1 MGINAEYMGIQSRRL
16 NLTMKLLLTALF
28 CGAALALPNGRVLRP
43 EEHWRPAGARD
54 LSKYQAR
61 HATVS
66 ANTPNTYIDLARALR
81 SNSKSGSTHKTASI
95 DLQAECGIE
104 GPPSKDRIVG
114 GFEAEPNQWPWQV
127 ALFVDN
133 AWFCGGS
140 LISENYV
147 LTAAHCVDGASYY
160 DIMAGAH
167 NVRESSEPNRV
178 EITSFNG
185 WYHPQWDPNTLSN
198 DIALIELP
206 SPITFNDYIKPSC
219 LPSVGDTAD
228 PNELVTATGWGKPS
242 DNAGGISPVLRMVED
257 LPIITNS
264 ECNAIYGIVGDGVVC
279 IDTTGGKGTCNGDS
293 GGPLNMKFDVKDGA
307 AGQKWKQIGVVSFGA
322 SAGCEVGY
330 PAGFSRTEY
339 YRDWLCS
346 ETDAC

>member
-1 MGINAEYMGIQSRRL
+1 MGLIQSRRL

-95 DLQAECGIE
+95 DLQSECGIE

-178 EITSFNG
+178 EITS
-185 WYHPQWDPNTLSN
+185 
-198 DIALIELP
+198 
-206 SPITFNDYIKPSC
+206 
-219 LPSVGDTAD
+219 
-228 PNELVTATGWGKPS
+228 
-242 DNAGGISPVLRMVED
+242 DNAGGISPSSPTLNVTPSTELSETVLFALT
-257 LPIITNS
+257 LPEERELATETLDRSGSRS
-264 ECNAIYGIVGDGVVC
+264 EL
-279 IDTTGGKGTCNGDS
+279 S
-293 GGPLNMKFDVKDGA
+293 PSEPQPDVKLDTPLDSPELNTTEIGSVP
-307 AGQKWKQIGVVSFGA
+307 KLMPVKHPNIHQIFLM
-322 SAGCEVGY
+322 
-330 PAGFSRTEY
+330 F
-339 YRDWLCS
+339 
-346 ETDAC
+346 

>member
-1 MGINAEYMGIQSRRL
+1 MGSSKNKRL
-16 NLTMKLLLTALF
+16 TTMLPLVSCILF
-28 CGAALALPNGRVLRP
+28 LFLSDSDAAFLRENLRP
-43 EEHWRPAGARD
+43 ENHWRAAAPRD
-54 LSKYQAR
+54 ISKYKPR
-61 HATVS
+61 HALVDADTDHES
-66 ANTPNTYIDLARALR
+66 NFIQLSRALR
-81 SNSKSGSTHKTASI
+81 SSKGKSTHKISRDVA
-95 DLQAECGIE
+95 DVECGIE
-104 GPPSKDRIVG
+104 GPPMKQDRIVG
-114 GFEAEPNQWPWQV
+114 GFEAQENQWPWEV
-127 ALFVDN
+127 ALFIDD

-147 LTAAHCVDGASYY
+147 LTAAHCVDGASYF
-160 DIMAGAH
+160 DILVGAH

-206 SPITFNDYIKPSC
+206 SPIEFNDYIKPSC

-242 DNAGGISPVLRMVED
+242 DNAGGIPPVLRMVED

>member
-1 MGINAEYMGIQSRRL
+1 MGIQSRRL

-95 DLQAECGIE
+95 DLQSECGIE

-167 NVRESSEPNRV
+167 NVREPSEDNRV

-219 LPSVGDTAD
+219 LPSVGD
-228 PNELVTATGWGKPS
+228 
-242 DNAGGISPVLRMVED
+242 
-257 LPIITNS
+257 
-264 ECNAIYGIVGDGVVC
+264 
-279 IDTTGGKGTCNGDS
+279 S

-307 AGQKWKQIGVVSFGA
+307 AGQKWKQVGVVSFGA
-322 SAGCEVGY
+322 SAGCEVGS
-330 PAGFSRTEY
+330 PAGCSRTEY

-346 ETDAC
+346 A

>member
-1 MGINAEYMGIQSRRL
+1 MGIQSRRL

-104 GPPSKDRIVG
+104 GPPS
-114 GFEAEPNQWPWQV
+114 
-127 ALFVDN
+127 
-133 AWFCGGS
+133 
-140 LISENYV
+140 ENYV

-219 LPSVGDTAD
+219 LPDMGDTAD
-228 PNELVTATGWGKPS
+228 PDELVTATGWGKPS

-293 GGPLNMKFDVKDGA
+293 GGPLNMKLDVKDGA

-339 YRDWLCS
+339 YRDWICS

>member
-1 MGINAEYMGIQSRRL
+1 MGRFRFESNR
-16 NLTMKLLLTALF
+16 MKVLIAGLLCA
-28 CGAALALPNGRVLRP
+28 AVALALPEGRRLRA
-43 EEHWRPAGARD
+43 EEHWRPAQGRD
-54 LSKYQAR
+54 LSKYKPR
-61 HATVS
+61 HATVPATKEDLS
-66 ANTPNTYIDLARALR
+66 WAIKEVKKDGASTKKGTNIDLKA
-81 SNSKSGSTHKTASI
+81 T
-95 DLQAECGIE
+95 CGIE
-104 GPPSKDRIVG
+104 GPAAAERIVG
-114 GFEAEPNQWPWQV
+114 GHEAEEHQWPWQV
-127 ALFVDN
+127 ALFIDD

-140 LISENYV
+140 LINENYV
-147 LTAAHCVDGASYY
+147 LTAAHCVDGASYF
-160 DIMAGAH
+160 DIMAGAP
-167 NVRESSEPNRV
+167 NVTWASEPNRV

-185 WYHPQWDPNTLSN
+185 WTHPQWSPNDLAN

-219 LPSVGDTAD
+219 LPDMGDTAD
-228 PNELVTATGWGKPS
+228 PDELVTATGWGKPS

-257 LPIITNS
+257 LPIITNA
-264 ECNAIYGIVGDGVVC
+264 ECSAVYGIVQAGVVC

-293 GGPLNMKFDVKDGA
+293 GDPLNMKFDVKDGA

>member
-1 MGINAEYMGIQSRRL
+1 MGIQSRRL

-66 ANTPNTYIDLARALR
+66 ANTPNAY
-81 SNSKSGSTHKTASI
+81 I

-147 LTAAHCVDGASYY
+147 LTAAHCVDGAIYY

-178 EITSFNG
+178 EITSFN
-185 WYHPQWDPNTLSN
+185 
-198 DIALIELP
+198 
-206 SPITFNDYIKPSC
+206 
-219 LPSVGDTAD
+219 
-228 PNELVTATGWGKPS
+228 
-242 DNAGGISPVLRMVED
+242 
-257 LPIITNS
+257 
-264 ECNAIYGIVGDGVVC
+264 
-279 IDTTGGKGTCNGDS
+279 
-293 GGPLNMKFDVKDGA
+293 
-307 AGQKWKQIGVVSFGA
+307 
-322 SAGCEVGY
+322 
-330 PAGFSRTEY
+330 
-339 YRDWLCS
+339 
-346 ETDAC
+346 

>member
-1 MGINAEYMGIQSRRL
+1 MG
-16 NLTMKLLLTALF
+16 
-28 CGAALALPNGRVLRP
+28 
-43 EEHWRPAGARD
+43 RPAGARD
-54 LSKYQAR
+54 LSKYTAR

-66 ANTPNTYIDLARALR
+66 ANSPNSYIELARALR
-81 SNSKSGSTHKTASI
+81 SNNKSGSTHKTASI
-95 DLQAECGIE
+95 DLQSECGIE

-147 LTAAHCVDGASYY
+147 LTAAHCVDGASYF

-185 WYHPQWDPNTLSN
+185 
-198 DIALIELP
+198 
-206 SPITFNDYIKPSC
+206 YIKPSC
-219 LPSVGDTAD
+219 LPDMGDTAD
-228 PNELVTATGWGKPS
+228 PDELVTATGWGKPS

-257 LPIITNS
+257 LPIITNA
-264 ECNAIYGIVGDGVVC
+264 ECNAVY
-279 IDTTGGKGTCNGDS
+279 
-293 GGPLNMKFDVKDGA
+293 
-307 AGQKWKQIGVVSFGA
+307 
-322 SAGCEVGY
+322 
-330 PAGFSRTEY
+330 
-339 YRDWLCS
+339 
-346 ETDAC
+346 

>member
-1 MGINAEYMGIQSRRL
+1 MGIQSRRL

-95 DLQAECGIE
+95 DLQTECGIE

-167 NVRESSEPNRV
+167 NVRESSEPN
-178 EITSFNG
+178 S
-185 WYHPQWDPNTLSN
+185 LSN

-219 LPSVGDTAD
+219 LPSVRD
-228 PNELVTATGWGKPS
+228 TATGWGKPS
-242 DNAGGISPVLRMVED
+242 DNAGGISPVLRIVED

-264 ECNAIYGIVGDGVVC
+264 
-279 IDTTGGKGTCNGDS
+279 
-293 GGPLNMKFDVKDGA
+293 
-307 AGQKWKQIGVVSFGA
+307 
-322 SAGCEVGY
+322 
-330 PAGFSRTEY
+330 
-339 YRDWLCS
+339 
-346 ETDAC
+346 

>member
-1 MGINAEYMGIQSRRL
+1 M
-16 NLTMKLLLTALF
+16 
-28 CGAALALPNGRVLRP
+28 
-43 EEHWRPAGARD
+43 
-54 LSKYQAR
+54 
-61 HATVS
+61 
-66 ANTPNTYIDLARALR
+66 
-81 SNSKSGSTHKTASI
+81 
-95 DLQAECGIE
+95 
-104 GPPSKDRIVG
+104 
-114 GFEAEPNQWPWQV
+114 
-127 ALFVDN
+127 
-133 AWFCGGS
+133 GGS

-185 WYHPQWDPNTLSN
+185 WYHPQW
-198 DIALIELP
+198 A
-206 SPITFNDYIKPSC
+206 PITLNDYIKPSC

-293 GGPLNMKFDVKDGA
+293 GGPLNMKFDVKD
-307 AGQKWKQIGVVSFGA
+307 
-322 SAGCEVGY
+322 
-330 PAGFSRTEY
+330 
-339 YRDWLCS
+339 
-346 ETDAC
+346 